1 MSWAWNHLVEISIF
15 KFDEL
20 ALAFLR
26 IANSASFF
34 PVLICSF
41 CLSPGNWKYHTC
53 EFSNYLHHTFGLV
66 SLNVFTVKPTKVDF
80 LTMYKPAL
88 ILATLRYFTYSW
100 GVHKTLKR
108 SYLLGWTTRVCVLL
122 AHRSPKVMYSK
133 KSIAKMFYYT
143 GWIFSQ
149 MLTAMNKAWK
159 KYIYHIISI
168 NLNLSTWVYIFI
180 VRYQS

>member
-1 MSWAWNHLVEISIF
+1 MNQKTRTFFIYRISSYSFLTSVRKLF
-15 KFDEL
+15 KFLLHNGKNNEETIWNFQGL
-20 ALAFLR
+20 K
-26 IANSASFF
+26 IPKKNS
-34 PVLICSF
+34 CR
-41 CLSPGNWKYHTC
+41 GNYMRKY
-53 EFSNYLHHTFGLV
+53 G
-66 SLNVFTVKPTKVDF
+66 
-80 LTMYKPAL
+80 MYKPAL